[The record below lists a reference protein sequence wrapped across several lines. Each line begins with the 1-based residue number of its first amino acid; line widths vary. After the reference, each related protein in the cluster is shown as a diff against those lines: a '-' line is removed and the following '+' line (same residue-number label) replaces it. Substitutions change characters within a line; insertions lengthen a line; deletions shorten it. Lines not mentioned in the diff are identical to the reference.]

1 MSFFNSLKNIFS
13 FGSKRALGLD
23 IGTTTVKIVELAVDK
38 LNRISLSNYGFLEN
52 YGHLERIN
60 DAFQTS
66 GLKLMETDVS
76 LAIRKIFDKSEFKT
90 KAVGM
95 TIPIYS
101 AFVSTLEFPKMPD
114 NDLAKA
120 IPYTAKQIVPMPLS
134 DIVLDWTEVV
144 PSKEEILF
152 RNLDKK
158 IIFLVA
164 VSKEVIERYKRI
176 AKLANLNLVSLEL
189 EGLSQGRALLGNDK
203 TPTFVL
209 DIGSRVTNLMIFD
222 NGYLRVSKFF
232 DLASGDISQAISR
245 GLKVDIWRAE
255 KIKKEQGLSA
265 SQAQMEVVNLIYP
278 TIDAIVRE
286 SENLIKAYKGKTG
299 REIKN
304 FFLAGA
310 TANMPGLVDYLSSQF
325 KGVSVSLANAFA
337 RVNYSPEAEPVI
349 RIISPSSAAS
359 VGSAIRILSS

>member
-1 MSFFNSLKNIFS
+1 MIDKFNK
-13 FGSKRALGLD
+13 
-23 IGTTTVKIVELAVDK
+23 
-38 LNRISLSNYGFLEN
+38 ISLSNYGFLEN

-76 LAIRKIFDKSEFKT
+76 SMIRELYSKSEFET
-90 KAVGM
+90 NVVGM
-95 TIPIYS
+95 SIPIYS

-114 NDLAKA
+114 KDLANA
-120 IPYTAKQIVPMPLS
+120 IPYTAKQVVPMPLS
-134 DIVLDWTEVV
+134 DVVLDWTEVI
-144 PSKEEILF
+144 PSKEEVLF

-164 VSKEVIERYKRI
+164 ISKDVIERYKRI

-189 EGLSQGRALLGNDK
+189 EGVSQGRALLGNDK
-203 TPTFVL
+203 APTFVL

-232 DLASGDISQAISR
+232 DLASGDMSQAISR

-265 SQAQMEVVNLIYP
+265 SQAQMEIVNLIYP

-286 SENLIKAYKGKTG
+286 SENLIKIYREKTG
-299 REIKN
+299 REMKN

-310 TANMPGLVDYLSSQF
+310 TANMPGLASYLSSQF
-325 KGVSVSLANAFA
+325 KGISVTLANAFA
-337 RVNYSPEAEPVI
+337 RVNYNPEIKPIIKVI
-349 RIISPSSAAS
+349 GPSSAVS

>member
-1 MSFFNSLKNIFS
+1 MSFLDSFKNLFS

-23 IGTTTVKIVELAVDK
+23 IGTTTIKIVELMVNK
-38 LNRISLSNYGFLEN
+38 SNRISLSNYGFLEN

-76 LAIRKIFDKSEFKT
+76 LVIKELFEESKFEANS
-90 KAVGM
+90 VGM

-114 NDLAKA
+114 SDLAKA
-120 IPYTAKQIVPMPLS
+120 IPYTAKQVVPMPLS
-134 DIVLDWTEVV
+134 EIVLDWTEVI
-144 PSKEEILF
+144 PSKEEALF
-152 RNLDKK
+152 RNLEKR

-176 AKLANLNLVSLEL
+176 AKLTGLNLVSLEL
-189 EGLSQGRALLGNDK
+189 EGLSQGRAILGNDK

-245 GLKVDIWRAE
+245 GLKVDVWRAE
-255 KIKKEQGLSA
+255 KIKKEEGLLA
-265 SQAQMEVVNLIYP
+265 SQAQTEVASLIYP
-278 TIDAIVRE
+278 TLDVILKEAR
-286 SENLIKAYKGKTG
+286 NLIDIYKKKTG

-310 TANMPGLVDYLSSQF
+310 TANMPGLANYLSSQF
-325 KGVSVSLANAFA
+325 KGVSLKVANAFS
-337 RVNYSPEAEPVI
+337 RVDYSPEIEP
-349 RIISPSSAAS
+349 IIKLIGPSYPVS
-359 VGSAIRILSS
+359 VGSAMRILSS